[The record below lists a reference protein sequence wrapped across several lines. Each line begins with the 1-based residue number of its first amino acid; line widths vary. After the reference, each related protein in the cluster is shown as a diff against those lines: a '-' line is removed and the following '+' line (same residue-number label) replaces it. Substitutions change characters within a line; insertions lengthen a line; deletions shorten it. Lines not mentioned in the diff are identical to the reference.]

1 MRFRMLHELAKGG
14 TISTADREEYDRART
29 EFARL
34 IVTTQELAVPKG
46 GERSA
51 FRVAYMVKVDVEYA
65 GMSQQAST
73 LDIGE
78 GGFAALLHPPPP
90 VTAISNVKL
99 SLAGGDGR
107 PILAKARCVGHQ
119 KHGGVVR
126 ASFAFTELDAGP
138 RERIAIAVFDQVL
151 AKLPNPAK
159 R

>member
-1 MRFRMLHELAKGG
+1 MRFRMLHDLAKAG
-14 TISTADREEYDRART
+14 TINKPDREEYERARS

-65 GMSQQAST
+65 GLSQQAST

-90 VTAISNVKL
+90 ISGIADVKL
-99 SLAGGDGR
+99 SLAGGDGK
-107 PILAKARCVGHQ
+107 PILAKAKCVGHQ

-126 ASFAFTELDAGP
+126 ASFSFTDLDSAS